1 MNVKVF
7 FFASVLAMGIHSCK
21 QGKSASS
28 TLTKSPGGRVA
39 VETDTGV
46 NLLPASVA
54 ATESVVDTGVRPAST
69 PTVGTTVPDNEL
81 SWEEEQKLHHLRIRK
96 ILRDAL
102 DTARLHNRKAD
113 YTLEYQA
120 PEEDSSS
127 CVVKVSIRKY
137 KHAVPGKVYLKIH
150 ASPPGDFF
158 IDLYE
163 LKGGKFERVVEHY
176 QETSGYT
183 GDTLRD
189 VNGDGLIDFVVDRYG
204 VTGCCL
210 KALSMVYLAQPGKTV
225 FTEGIEFINPS
236 FFPKEHM
243 VRGVAYGPPGETEM
257 YSFKWIGNKGKN
269 VEYVSFEKDSSGKKT
284 GYFIVTDTHPVD
296 EKTRILKRSKRV
308 PKAYEAIDEFAFG
321 WFLGAFY

>member
-7 FFASVLAMGIHSCK
+7 FIASILAMAIQSCK
-21 QGKSASS
+21 QGKSARS
-28 TLTKSPGGRVA
+28 TTAKSQEATVPVQ
-39 VETDTGV
+39 TDTG
-46 NLLPASVA
+46 LKPLPAGVSA
-54 ATESVVDTGVRPAST
+54 AESVGDTGVRPDST
-69 PTVGTTVPDNEL
+69 PTVDTTIPDNEL

-120 PEEDSSS
+120 PDEDSNS
-127 CVVKVSIRKY
+127 CVVHVSIRKY
-137 KHAVPGKVYLKIH
+137 KYAVPGKVYLKIH

-163 LKGGKFERVVEHY
+163 LKGEKFTRVVDHY
-176 QETSGYT
+176 HETSGYT

-210 KALSMVYLAQPGKTV
+210 KAFSMVYLAQPGKTV
-225 FTEGIEFINPS
+225 FAEGIEFINPS
-236 FFPKEHM
+236 FFPKEHV
-243 VRGVAYGPPGETEM
+243 VRGVEYGHPGETEM
-257 YSFKWIGNKGKN
+257 YTFKWTGNKGKN
-269 VEYVSFEKDSSGKKT
+269 VEYVSFEKDTSGNKT
-284 GYFIVTDTHPVD
+284 GYFIVTDTPPGE

-308 PKAYEAIDEFAFG
+308 PKPYEAIDEFALG
-321 WFLGAFY
+321 WFLGAF